1 MEQVIFS
8 KFNFHEYDSNNTLV
22 VIDSNV
28 VHCTN
33 LGNLKTLIL
42 QGGEQVK
49 SFEMLELICSSIISN
64 NIDVNGTLIA
74 IGGGSIGDVAGLAAR
89 IMYRG
94 IKLVNVPTTMLAMI
108 DSSVGGKNAINLGE
122 IKNVIGAIKQAD
134 SVIIDTDYIDNL
146 ALINSAVG
154 ELVKYSLLLRTCNNG
169 NVNKVNNI
177 NTIGNINKDDNTNN
191 ISDFKEY
198 DGIKKDE
205 AINQFDTVNTYMQ
218 QLLAGDF
225 TNLQKVIEMCVYYK
239 QSIVKK
245 DLYGINER
253 KRLNMGHTIGHAIEL
268 NGNIPHGQAV
278 LAGLYIEALIGN
290 ILNITPLEV
299 VEYIGNYYS
308 KFSFILPL
316 IDSII
321 ANCSFDKKNN
331 NKKINFQLI
340 NNQYEINE
348 VYIDKYE
355 FKQLLIQITTTKI
368 N

>member
-22 VIDSNV
+22 VIDSNI

-49 SFEMLELICSSIISN
+49 SFEMLELICNSIISN
-64 NIDVNGTLIA
+64 NIDVNGTLIV
-74 IGGGSIGDVAGLAAR
+74 IGGGSIGDVAGLAAS

-94 IKLVNVPTTMLAMI
+94 IKLINVPTTMLAMI

-134 SVIIDTDYIDNL
+134 SIIIDTDYIDNL

-154 ELVKYSLLLRTCNNG
+154 ELVKYSLLLRTCNCND
-169 NVNKVNNI
+169 NISEANNI
-177 NTIGNINKDDNTNN
+177 DNTNKDDNTNN
-191 ISDFKEY
+191 ISDFKEF
-198 DGIKKDE
+198 DSIKKDE
-205 AINQFDTVNTYMQ
+205 TIKQFDTVNTYMQ

-268 NGNIPHGQAV
+268 NSNIPHGQAV

-290 ILNITPLEV
+290 ILNITPLEI
-299 VEYIGNYYS
+299 VEYIAKYYS
-308 KFSFILPL
+308 KFSFVLPL
-316 IDSII
+316 IDNII
-321 ANCSFDKKNN
+321 ASCSFDKKNN

-340 NNQYEINE
+340 SSKYQISE
-348 VYIDKYE
+348 VYIDKNE
-355 FKQLLIQITTTKI
+355 LKHILNQITKV
-368 N
+368 NK